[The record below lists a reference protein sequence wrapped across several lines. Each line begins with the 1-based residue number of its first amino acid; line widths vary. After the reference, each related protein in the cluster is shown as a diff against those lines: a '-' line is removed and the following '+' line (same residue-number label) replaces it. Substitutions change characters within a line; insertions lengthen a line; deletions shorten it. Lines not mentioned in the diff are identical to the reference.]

1 MEDKVFQN
9 NPLYNSLRKNLSV
22 AAWHVFIS
30 LKLGVADETFWED
43 LCPLEFGK
51 IPALEEDVVC
61 VGFPT
66 GGDNISV
73 TRGVVSR
80 VEIQRYAHSA
90 VELLAIQ
97 VRDIHSFAI
106 IQIDF

>member
-1 MEDKVFQN
+1 M
-9 NPLYNSLRKNLSV
+9 
-22 AAWHVFIS
+22 
-30 LKLGVADETFWED
+30 ADEKFWED
-43 LCPLEFGK
+43 LCPLEFGDV
-51 IPALEEDVVC
+51 PALEEDVVC

-97 VRDIHSFAI
+97 VIVFFHRNFFLSNQLVKYPGGGGTPI
-106 IQIDF
+106 

>member
-1 MEDKVFQN
+1 M
-9 NPLYNSLRKNLSV
+9 
-22 AAWHVFIS
+22 
-30 LKLGVADETFWED
+30 ADETFWED
-43 LCPLEFGK
+43 LCPLEFGE

-97 VRDIHSFAI
+97 VQDTQLSFLYRLSYVS
-106 IQIDF
+106 QGHKS

>member
-1 MEDKVFQN
+1 MIGNVI
-9 NPLYNSLRKNLSV
+9 
-22 AAWHVFIS
+22 IS
-30 LKLGVADETFWED
+30 KLGVSDEKFWENLD
-43 LCPLEFGK
+43 PLEFGN
-51 IPALEEDVVC
+51 IPMLEEDVVC

-97 VRDIHSFAI
+97 VKLLDIVSI
-106 IQIDF
+106 

>member
-1 MEDKVFQN
+1 M
-9 NPLYNSLRKNLSV
+9 
-22 AAWHVFIS
+22 
-30 LKLGVADETFWED
+30 ADETFWED
-43 LCPLEFGK
+43 LCPLEFGE

-97 VRDIHSFAI
+97 VR
-106 IQIDF
+106 IQLRTLYRLSQVSQAFKR

>member
-1 MEDKVFQN
+1 M
-9 NPLYNSLRKNLSV
+9 
-22 AAWHVFIS
+22 
-30 LKLGVADETFWED
+30 ADATFWED
-43 LCPLEFGK
+43 LCPLEFGE

-97 VRDIHSFAI
+97 VRDT
-106 IQIDF
+106 QISCLCRLSQVSQACRHCQSG

>member
-1 MEDKVFQN
+1 MVTLISN
-9 NPLYNSLRKNLSV
+9 NQLIIINNSGSLWVYKLWVLSFV
-22 AAWHVFIS
+22 S
-30 LKLGVADETFWED
+30 LQLGVADETFWED
-43 LCPLEFGK
+43 LWPLEFGEV
-51 IPALEEDVVC
+51 PALEEDVVC

-97 VRDIHSFAI
+97 VALLFLQTLDC
-106 IQIDF
+106 

>member
-1 MEDKVFQN
+1 M
-9 NPLYNSLRKNLSV
+9 
-22 AAWHVFIS
+22 
-30 LKLGVADETFWED
+30 
-43 LCPLEFGK
+43 
-51 IPALEEDVVC
+51 VC

-97 VRDIHSFAI
+97 VRTVFVFASP
-106 IQIDF
+106 

>member
-1 MEDKVFQN
+1 M
-9 NPLYNSLRKNLSV
+9 
-22 AAWHVFIS
+22 
-30 LKLGVADETFWED
+30 ADETFWED
-43 LCPLEFGK
+43 LCPLEFGE

-97 VRDIHSFAI
+97 VQDAQVSFLYRLSYVS
-106 IQIDF
+106 QGHKS

>member
-1 MEDKVFQN
+1 MRHSGQ
-9 NPLYNSLRKNLSV
+9 
-22 AAWHVFIS
+22 
-30 LKLGVADETFWED
+30 D
-43 LCPLEFGK
+43 LCPLEFGEV
-51 IPALEEDVVC
+51 PALEEDVVC

-97 VRDIHSFAI
+97 VGFLVTTDTEVQSYSWLKHDSS
-106 IQIDF
+106 

>member
-1 MEDKVFQN
+1 M
-9 NPLYNSLRKNLSV
+9 
-22 AAWHVFIS
+22 
-30 LKLGVADETFWED
+30 ADETFWED
-43 LCPLEFGK
+43 LCPLEFGEV
-51 IPALEEDVVC
+51 PALEEDVVC

-97 VRDIHSFAI
+97 VVLSFPVTLNYC
-106 IQIDF
+106 

>member
-1 MEDKVFQN
+1 M
-9 NPLYNSLRKNLSV
+9 
-22 AAWHVFIS
+22 
-30 LKLGVADETFWED
+30 ADETFWED
-43 LCPLEFGK
+43 LCPLEFGE

-97 VRDIHSFAI
+97 VQDAQLSFLHRLSYVS
-106 IQIDF
+106 QGHKS

>member
-1 MEDKVFQN
+1 M
-9 NPLYNSLRKNLSV
+9 
-22 AAWHVFIS
+22 
-30 LKLGVADETFWED
+30 
-43 LCPLEFGK
+43 
-51 IPALEEDVVC
+51 
-61 VGFPT
+61 GFPT

-97 VRDIHSFAI
+97 VSVLVTST
-106 IQIDF
+106 IQSYRIPWFCGLKHVFFGFVH

>member
-1 MEDKVFQN
+1 
-9 NPLYNSLRKNLSV
+9 
-22 AAWHVFIS
+22 
-30 LKLGVADETFWED
+30 VADETFWED
-43 LCPLEFGK
+43 LCPLEFGE

-97 VRDIHSFAI
+97 VR
-106 IQIDF
+106 IQLRTLYRLSQVFQAFKR

>member
-1 MEDKVFQN
+1 M
-9 NPLYNSLRKNLSV
+9 
-22 AAWHVFIS
+22 
-30 LKLGVADETFWED
+30 
-43 LCPLEFGK
+43 
-51 IPALEEDVVC
+51 VC

-97 VRDIHSFAI
+97 VGFLVETVTEVQSYS
-106 IQIDF
+106 

>member
-1 MEDKVFQN
+1 M
-9 NPLYNSLRKNLSV
+9 
-22 AAWHVFIS
+22 
-30 LKLGVADETFWED
+30 ADETFWED